1 MRGTGRYII
10 RIRIIN
16 CEANF
21 QLAFQ
26 NVEDIL
32 FSIVHTQARKRHVRR
47 EGKRRARAMPKREKR
62 SSSSFF
68 SSSGGDDDDAV
79 PRESVVAGGFGVGGE
94 DGTADDDVRAEK
106 KKRKRTKGRRARK
119 MMMSSNARSEGKEKE
134 EKEES
139 KKRLTTAKEMRK
151 KRLDESK
158 ALVANAPAVS
168 VNWQKLV
175 ARGDIRTSEK
185 GKHRKHDFDPSTK
198 ENDGGNTTDATKGDG
213 GKNNNELRKPT
224 PTSRD
229 ASVTEIVAMDCEM
242 VGVGE
247 DGSRSVL
254 ARVTVV
260 NEYGNVILDTFVQAT
275 ERVTDYRTK
284 VSGVRPRD
292 LKNAPKFVDVQ
303 KMVSK
308 LIDKKIVVGHGLKN
322 DFRALLLNHPRE
334 RTRDTALYHLF
345 TRPLRSTERCVEG
358 APRGRGSR
366 SLKELTRTHLRM
378 TIQDGE
384 HSSAEDARAALF
396 LYAKYKRKW
405 EKSLKKR

>member
-1 MRGTGRYII
+1 
-10 RIRIIN
+10 
-16 CEANF
+16 
-21 QLAFQ
+21 
-26 NVEDIL
+26 
-32 FSIVHTQARKRHVRR
+32 
-47 EGKRRARAMPKREKR
+47 MPKREKR

-68 SSSGGDDDDAV
+68 SSSGGDDDDDAV
-79 PRESVVAGGFGVGGE
+79 PRESVVVAGGFGVGGE

-119 MMMSSNARSEGKEKE
+119 MMMSSNTRSEGKEKE

-158 ALVANAPAVS
+158 ALVANAPTVS

-198 ENDGGNTTDATKGDG
+198 ENDGRNTNATKGDG
-213 GKNNNELRKPT
+213 KNNIELRKPT

-405 EKSLKKR
+405 EKSLKKRNSQG

>member
-1 MRGTGRYII
+1 
-10 RIRIIN
+10 
-16 CEANF
+16 
-21 QLAFQ
+21 
-26 NVEDIL
+26 
-32 FSIVHTQARKRHVRR
+32 
-47 EGKRRARAMPKREKR
+47 MPKRRER
-62 SSSSFF
+62 ATFL
-68 SSSGGDDDDAV
+68 SSGEDAVV
-79 PRESVVAGGFGVGGE
+79 PRESVAAAAVARTTSGSRSESSKPKSSKEKETKKDAAAGSGGGE
-94 DGTADDDVRAEK
+94 DGTDDDVRAK
-106 KKRKRTKGRRARK
+106 KKRRRTKGRARK
-119 MMMSSNARSEGKEKE
+119 MMSREGKEKE
-134 EKEES
+134 EKEET
-139 KKRLTTAKEMRK
+139 KRPTAKEMRK

-158 ALVANAPAVS
+158 ALVANAPTVS

-198 ENDGGNTTDATKGDG
+198 ENDGGNTNDATKGDG
-213 GKNNNELRKPT
+213 KNNIELRKPT

-334 RTRDTALYHLF
+334 RTRDTALYHVF

-378 TIQDGE
+378 KIQDGE

-405 EKSLKKR
+405 EKSLKKRNSQG

>member
-1 MRGTGRYII
+1 
-10 RIRIIN
+10 
-16 CEANF
+16 
-21 QLAFQ
+21 
-26 NVEDIL
+26 
-32 FSIVHTQARKRHVRR
+32 
-47 EGKRRARAMPKREKR
+47 MPKRREKPR
-62 SSSSFF
+62 SSSCSFF
-68 SSSGGDDDDAV
+68 SSSGGDDDDDAV

>member
-1 MRGTGRYII
+1 
-10 RIRIIN
+10 
-16 CEANF
+16 
-21 QLAFQ
+21 
-26 NVEDIL
+26 
-32 FSIVHTQARKRHVRR
+32 
-47 EGKRRARAMPKREKR
+47 MPKREKPR

-139 KKRLTTAKEMRK
+139 KNRLTTAKEMRK

-198 ENDGGNTTDATKGDG
+198 ENDGGNANDATKGDG
-213 GKNNNELRKPT
+213 KNNIELRKPT

-303 KMVSK
+303 KKVSK

-378 TIQDGE
+378 KIQDGE

-405 EKSLKKR
+405 EKSLKKRNSQG

>member
-1 MRGTGRYII
+1 
-10 RIRIIN
+10 
-16 CEANF
+16 
-21 QLAFQ
+21 
-26 NVEDIL
+26 
-32 FSIVHTQARKRHVRR
+32 
-47 EGKRRARAMPKREKR
+47 MPKRRER
-62 SSSSFF
+62 ATFL
-68 SSSGGDDDDAV
+68 SSGEDAVV
-79 PRESVVAGGFGVGGE
+79 PRESVAAAAVARTTSGSRSESSKPKSSKEKETKKDAAAGSGGGE
-94 DGTADDDVRAEK
+94 DGTDDDVRAK
-106 KKRKRTKGRRARK
+106 KKRRRTKGRARK
-119 MMMSSNARSEGKEKE
+119 MMSREGKEKE
-134 EKEES
+134 EKEET
-139 KKRLTTAKEMRK
+139 KRPTAKEMRK

-158 ALVANAPAVS
+158 ALVANAPTVS

-198 ENDGGNTTDATKGDG
+198 ENDGGNTNDATKGDG
-213 GKNNNELRKPT
+213 KNNIELRKPT

-334 RTRDTALYHLF
+334 RTRDTALYHVF

-405 EKSLKKR
+405 EKSLKKRNSQG

>member
-1 MRGTGRYII
+1 
-10 RIRIIN
+10 
-16 CEANF
+16 
-21 QLAFQ
+21 
-26 NVEDIL
+26 
-32 FSIVHTQARKRHVRR
+32 
-47 EGKRRARAMPKREKR
+47 MPKRRER
-62 SSSSFF
+62 ATFL
-68 SSSGGDDDDAV
+68 SSGEDAVV
-79 PRESVVAGGFGVGGE
+79 PRESVAAAAVARTTSGSRSESSKPKSSKEKETKKDAAVTRTTSGSRSESSKPKSSKEKETKKDAAGGG
-94 DGTADDDVRAEK
+94 AARAK
-106 KKRKRTKGRRARK
+106 KKRKRTKGRARK
-119 MMMSSNARSEGKEKE
+119 MMSREGKEKE
-134 EKEES
+134 EKEET
-139 KKRLTTAKEMRK
+139 KRPTAKEMRK

-158 ALVANAPAVS
+158 ALVANAPTVS

-198 ENDGGNTTDATKGDG
+198 ENDGGNTNDATKGDG
-213 GKNNNELRKPT
+213 KNNIELRKPT

-308 LIDKKIVVGHGLKN
+308 LIDKKIVVGHGLKH

-378 TIQDGE
+378 KIQDGE

-405 EKSLKKR
+405 EKSLKKRNSQG

>member
-1 MRGTGRYII
+1 M
-10 RIRIIN
+10 
-16 CEANF
+16 
-21 QLAFQ
+21 
-26 NVEDIL
+26 EDIL
-32 FSIVHTQARKRHVRR
+32 LSQCCTHTSAPEKTQSPTRRRKETVKESADAEKTRKTTFVELFVFFFFFRRRRRRRRRGSERERQSRRRLWRRRRRWNRRRRRPRGEEETEEDERAARS
-47 EGKRRARAMPKREKR
+47 E
-62 SSSSFF
+62 
-68 SSSGGDDDDAV
+68 
-79 PRESVVAGGFGVGGE
+79 
-94 DGTADDDVRAEK
+94 DDDVI
-106 KKRKRTKGRRARK
+106 KRPKR
-119 MMMSSNARSEGKEKE
+119 GKEKE
-134 EKEES
+134 EKEER
-139 KKRLTTAKEMRK
+139 KNRLTTAKEMRK

-247 DGSRSVL
+247 DGSRSAL

>member
-1 MRGTGRYII
+1 
-10 RIRIIN
+10 
-16 CEANF
+16 
-21 QLAFQ
+21 
-26 NVEDIL
+26 
-32 FSIVHTQARKRHVRR
+32 
-47 EGKRRARAMPKREKR
+47 MPKRRER
-62 SSSSFF
+62 ATFL
-68 SSSGGDDDDAV
+68 SSGEDAVV
-79 PRESVVAGGFGVGGE
+79 PRESVAAAAVARMTSGSRSESSKPKSSKEKETKKDAAAGSGGGE
-94 DGTADDDVRAEK
+94 DGTDDDVRAK
-106 KKRKRTKGRRARK
+106 KKRRRTKGRARK
-119 MMMSSNARSEGKEKE
+119 MMSREGKEKE
-134 EKEES
+134 EKEET
-139 KKRLTTAKEMRK
+139 KRPTAKEMRK

-405 EKSLKKR
+405 EKSLKKRNSQG

>member
-1 MRGTGRYII
+1 
-10 RIRIIN
+10 
-16 CEANF
+16 
-21 QLAFQ
+21 
-26 NVEDIL
+26 
-32 FSIVHTQARKRHVRR
+32 
-47 EGKRRARAMPKREKR
+47 MPKRRER
-62 SSSSFF
+62 ATFL
-68 SSSGGDDDDAV
+68 SSGEDAVV
-79 PRESVVAGGFGVGGE
+79 PRESVAAAAVARTTSGSRSESSKPKSSKEKETKKDAAGGG
-94 DGTADDDVRAEK
+94 AARAK
-106 KKRKRTKGRRARK
+106 KKRKRTKGRARK
-119 MMMSSNARSEGKEKE
+119 MMSREGKEKE
-134 EKEES
+134 EKEET
-139 KKRLTTAKEMRK
+139 KRPTAKEMRK

-158 ALVANAPAVS
+158 ALVANAPTVS

-198 ENDGGNTTDATKGDG
+198 ENDGGNTNDATKGDG
-213 GKNNNELRKPT
+213 KNNIELRKPT

-308 LIDKKIVVGHGLKN
+308 LIDKKIVVGHGLKH

-334 RTRDTALYHLF
+334 RTRDTALYHVF

-378 TIQDGE
+378 KIQDGE

-405 EKSLKKR
+405 EKSLKKRNSQG

>member
-1 MRGTGRYII
+1 MPK
-10 RIRIIN
+10 
-16 CEANF
+16 
-21 QLAFQ
+21 Q
-26 NVEDIL
+26 
-32 FSIVHTQARKRHVRR
+32 RR
-47 EGKRRARAMPKREKR
+47 EKQR
-62 SSSSFF
+62 SCSSSFF
-68 SSSGGDDDDAV
+68 SSSSGGGDDDDAV
-79 PRESVVAGGFGVGGE
+79 PRESVVAGGFGVAGE

-139 KKRLTTAKEMRK
+139 KKRLTTAKEVRK

-198 ENDGGNTTDATKGDG
+198 ENDGGNTNATKGDG
-213 GKNNNELRKPT
+213 KNNIELRKPT

-345 TRPLRSTERCVEG
+345 TRPLRSTERCVKG
-358 APRGRGSR
+358 LPRGRGSR

-405 EKSLKKR
+405 EKSLKKRNSPG

>member
-1 MRGTGRYII
+1 M
-10 RIRIIN
+10 
-16 CEANF
+16 
-21 QLAFQ
+21 
-26 NVEDIL
+26 
-32 FSIVHTQARKRHVRR
+32 
-47 EGKRRARAMPKREKR
+47 
-62 SSSSFF
+62 
-68 SSSGGDDDDAV
+68 SSGEDAVV
-79 PRESVVAGGFGVGGE
+79 PRESVAAAAVARTTSGSRSESSKPKSSKEKETKKDAAVTRTTSGSRSESSKPKSSKEKETKKDAAGGG
-94 DGTADDDVRAEK
+94 AARAK
-106 KKRKRTKGRRARK
+106 KKRKRTKGRARK
-119 MMMSSNARSEGKEKE
+119 MMSREGKEKE
-134 EKEES
+134 EKEET
-139 KKRLTTAKEMRK
+139 KRPTAKEMRK

-158 ALVANAPAVS
+158 ALVANAPTVS

-198 ENDGGNTTDATKGDG
+198 ENDGGNTNDATKGDG
-213 GKNNNELRKPT
+213 KNNIELRKPT

-308 LIDKKIVVGHGLKN
+308 LIDKKIVVGHGLKH

-378 TIQDGE
+378 KIQDGE

-405 EKSLKKR
+405 EKSLKKRNSQG

>member
-1 MRGTGRYII
+1 
-10 RIRIIN
+10 
-16 CEANF
+16 
-21 QLAFQ
+21 
-26 NVEDIL
+26 
-32 FSIVHTQARKRHVRR
+32 
-47 EGKRRARAMPKREKR
+47 MPKRREKPR
-62 SSSSFF
+62 SSSCSFF
-68 SSSGGDDDDAV
+68 SSSSGGGDDDDDAV
-79 PRESVVAGGFGVGGE
+79 PRESVKVAGGFGVGGE

-134 EKEES
+134 EKEER

-284 VSGVRPRD
+284 VSGVRPTD

>member
-1 MRGTGRYII
+1 M
-10 RIRIIN
+10 
-16 CEANF
+16 
-21 QLAFQ
+21 
-26 NVEDIL
+26 
-32 FSIVHTQARKRHVRR
+32 
-47 EGKRRARAMPKREKR
+47 
-62 SSSSFF
+62 
-68 SSSGGDDDDAV
+68 SSGEVAVV
-79 PRESVVAGGFGVGGE
+79 PRESVAAAAVARTTSGSRSESSKPKSSKEKETKKDAAGGG
-94 DGTADDDVRAEK
+94 AARAK
-106 KKRKRTKGRRARK
+106 KKRKRTKGRARK
-119 MMMSSNARSEGKEKE
+119 MMSREGKEKE
-134 EKEES
+134 EKEET
-139 KKRLTTAKEMRK
+139 KRPTAKEMRK

-198 ENDGGNTTDATKGDG
+198 ENDGGNTNATKGDG
-213 GKNNNELRKPT
+213 KNNIELRKPT

-308 LIDKKIVVGHGLKN
+308 LIDKKIVVGHGLKH

-334 RTRDTALYHLF
+334 RTRDTALYHVF

-396 LYAKYKRKW
+396 LYSKYKRKW
-405 EKSLKKR
+405 EKSLKKRNSPG